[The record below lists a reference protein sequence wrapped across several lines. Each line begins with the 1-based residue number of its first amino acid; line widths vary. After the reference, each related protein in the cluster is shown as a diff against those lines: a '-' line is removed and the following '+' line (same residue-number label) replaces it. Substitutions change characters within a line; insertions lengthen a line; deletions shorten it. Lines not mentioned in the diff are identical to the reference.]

1 MITKET
7 IEHLAKLARIELTP
21 EREEQLAQDVGRIL
35 AYVDELKSVPTDG
48 LPEVAQVT
56 GLKNALRE
64 DVPAGASAKEGVP
77 TGKVLA
83 TPEEILKTAPATE
96 DGFVKVKAIFE

>member
-7 IEHLAKLARIELTP
+7 IQHLAKLARIELSP
-21 EREEQLAQDVGRIL
+21 EREEQLAQDVSKIL
-35 AYVDELKSVPTDG
+35 DYVEELKSVPTDG

-64 DVPAGASAKEGVP
+64 DVVTDKALS
-77 TGKVLA
+77 
-83 TPEEILKTAPATE
+83 TPEEILATAPTTE
-96 DGFVKVKAIFE
+96 NGFVKVRAIFE

>member
-1 MITKET
+1 MISRET

-64 DVPAGASAKEGVP
+64 DVP

-96 DGFVKVKAIFE
+96 DGFVKVKAIFNAE

>member
-21 EREEQLAQDVGRIL
+21 EREEQLTQDVGRIL

-48 LPEVAQVT
+48 LPEIAQVT

-64 DVPAGASAKEGVP
+64 DVP
-77 TGKVLA
+77 TGEVLA

-96 DGFVKVKAIFE
+96 DGFVKVKAIFNAE